1 MEINF
6 RTKEES
12 NRIQREE
19 FLKLSP
25 VERIYSFFDLMY
37 KMKKFPVRN
46 TEDKSDNFLIEFNDS
61 FDSGKVKLN

>member
-25 VERIYSFFDLMY
+25 AERIYSYFDLMY
-37 KMKKFPVRN
+37 KMKRFPVRIK
-46 TEDKSDNFLIEFNDS
+46 EDKSNNFLIVIED
-61 FDSGKVKLN
+61 DRTMEK